1 MAKNRSWGDRGTGYT
16 PRKEKSFGRGS
27 RWCKDVV
34 VLHQIYENMTYIC
47 VDSVLEKLQ
56 IHWDSKNLGD
66 RYASNEYFSKPICH
80 YR

>member
-1 MAKNRSWGDRGTGYT
+1 VEQDLHQGKKKALVEAQDGV
-16 PRKEKSFGRGS
+16 
-27 RWCKDVV
+27 KDVV

-66 RYASNEYFSKPICH
+66 KNASNEYFSKLICH

>member
-1 MAKNRSWGDRGTGYT
+1 MKQLEEKNTNLVEVLDGV
-16 PRKEKSFGRGS
+16 
-27 RWCKDVV
+27 KDVV
-34 VLHQIYENMTYIC
+34 VLHQIYENMIYIC

-66 RYASNEYFSKPICH
+66 RNASNEYFSKPICH